1 MKKIVKGN
9 DFLMKI
15 TISNLQTNEEFD
27 LTKCEN
33 ISVGLTQGYYV
44 YDCNILQI
52 DTDILWVRVEGD
64 EIKSG
69 IFGISIKGKYNSN
82 DWRFTDNKSIEIVE
96 EATTDDEVSDPS
108 KLKEIE
114 ITVYYNYTSLPT
126 TEALT
131 LTIPDGMNLYQ
142 FATITVSP
150 FLDTSLC
157 TSFES
162 FYRSNSYAT
171 TLNLTKWNTSNVTNM
186 FGIFFGCDKL
196 TSLDI
201 SNWDTSNVTNMSSM
215 FINCYKLTS
224 LDLSN
229 WDTSNVTDMSYIFD
243 SCSKLTSIIGNH
255 TLEEVESG
263 KIVVFKGIKCDLSI
277 NLSTRLDRK
286 SLLAIIKGL
295 ANVTS
300 SQTLTMGSTLL
311 AKLTD
316 DDKKIATDKGWTLE

>member
-186 FGIFFGCDKL
+186 GD
-196 TSLDI
+196 
-201 SNWDTSNVTNMSSM
+201 M
-215 FINCYKLTS
+215 FIYCSNLTS